1 MTKDVI
7 TLLSTAAPTTG
18 AGSAHLFDKP
28 CRTHAVE
35 ISWAVTGVGSDKAV
49 TALVVAFEGSISGTL
64 FQAMDTAITLSA
76 GEITAKYALRF
87 IVDKPCAYMRANP
100 TTVTITG
107 STGVVTLTIKVL
119 SVE

>member
-1 MTKDVI
+1 MNHNVR
-7 TLLSTAAPTTG
+7 TLMNTVAGTG
-18 AGSAHLFDKP
+18 AGSAVLFDKP

-35 ISWAVTGVGSDKAV
+35 ISWAVTGGGANKAV
-49 TALVVAFEGSISGTL
+49 AGLVVAFEGSITGTT
-64 FQAMDTAITLSA
+64 FQAMDTAITLTA
-76 GEITAKYALRF
+76 GELTAQYALRF

-100 TTVTITG
+100 TTVTISG